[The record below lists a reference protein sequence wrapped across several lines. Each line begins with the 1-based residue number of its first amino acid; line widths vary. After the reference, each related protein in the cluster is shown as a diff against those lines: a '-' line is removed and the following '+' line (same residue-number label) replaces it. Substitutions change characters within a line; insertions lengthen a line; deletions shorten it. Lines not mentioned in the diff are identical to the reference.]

1 MARFCCLDTY
11 SYALFFISSL
21 VLAFHFHA
29 SEAQAHPQ
37 VVKGLSFSF
46 FSKTCPNLETV
57 VRDHLSKV
65 LKKDNGQAPGLL
77 RIFFHDC
84 FVTGCDGSILLDAK
98 GGKDEKGEI
107 KNVGIRKEALRTI
120 DDIRSIVHNKCGRIV
135 SCADITVLAARE
147 AVFQSGGPLIKVPL
161 GRRDSLTF
169 NTKAT
174 SKIPSPFKKTNE
186 TIKTF
191 AEQNFDVT
199 DVVALSGAHTF
210 GRAHCSTFSKRLSSK
225 DPTME
230 KSLAKSLKTRCPN
243 ASSDNTANLDLRTPT
258 FFDNKYYL
266 ELMNSRGLFTSDQD
280 LFNDKRT
287 KGLVTSFANNQ
298 KLFFEKFSVAIT
310 KMSQLSVL
318 TGNQGEI
325 RAKCNVVNTK

>member
-1 MARFCCLDTY
+1 MI
-11 SYALFFISSL
+11 SLFY
-21 VLAFHFHA
+21 
-29 SEAQAHPQ
+29 
-37 VVKGLSFSF
+37 
-46 FSKTCPNLETV
+46 
-57 VRDHLSKV
+57 
-65 LKKDNGQAPGLL
+65 
-77 RIFFHDC
+77 
-84 FVTGCDGSILLDAK
+84 
-98 GGKDEKGEI
+98 
-107 KNVGIRKEALRTI
+107 
-120 DDIRSIVHNKCGRIV
+120 
-135 SCADITVLAARE
+135 
-147 AVFQSGGPLIKVPL
+147 QSGGPNFPVPL
-161 GRRDSLTF
+161 GRKDGTSFSIKGTSNLPQPF
-169 NTKAT
+169 N
-174 SKIPSPFKKTNE
+174 KTDV
-186 TIKTF
+186 TLKVF
-191 AEQNFDVT
+191 AAQNFDVT